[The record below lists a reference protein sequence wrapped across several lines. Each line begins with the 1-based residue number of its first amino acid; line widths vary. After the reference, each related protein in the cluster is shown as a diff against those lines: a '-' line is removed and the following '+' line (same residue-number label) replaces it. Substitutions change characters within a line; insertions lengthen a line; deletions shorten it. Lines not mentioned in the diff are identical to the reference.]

1 MNTPNKKK
9 KLLHQ
14 NELIKVSAE
23 EETGFWRF
31 FRLNAHETK
40 VTLHCVEG
48 LLRPAE
54 TCRRSEPAGRS
65 LCWVISD

>member
-48 LLRPAE
+48 LLRPA
-54 TCRRSEPAGRS
+54 AGLNLLVGVSAGLSATR
-65 LCWVISD
+65 V